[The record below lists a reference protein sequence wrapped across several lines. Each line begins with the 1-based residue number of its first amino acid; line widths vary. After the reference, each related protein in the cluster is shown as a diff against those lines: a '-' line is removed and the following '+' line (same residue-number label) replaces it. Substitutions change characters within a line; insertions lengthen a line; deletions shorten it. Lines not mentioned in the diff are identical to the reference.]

1 MWPFI
6 LTRTIIT
13 ERPILAS
20 KNDLLKILHDPQ
32 QVLAHNAMVVSVV
45 QDASDPSWY
54 TVTDRLS
61 VIGSWTTHTTAR
73 SKWTETTDG
82 CDIEVYADLWTR
94 SKVEIRVREVESSEG
109 TVLFH
114 ERVVVKGLFIFIP
127 FIVSTIIKG
136 HREYMDAIAANLES
150 GHRVSSL

>member
-13 ERPILAS
+13 EKAIAAP

-32 QVLAHNAMVVSVV
+32 KVLAHNAMVVSVV

-61 VIGSWTTHTTAR
+61 LIGSWTTHTTAR
-73 SKWTETTDG
+73 SQWKETADG

-94 SKVEIRVREVESSEG
+94 SKVELRAREVESSEG
-109 TVLFH
+109 SVLFY
-114 ERVVVKGLFIFIP
+114 EKVV
-127 FIVSTIIKG
+127 IKVT
-136 HREYMDAIAANLES
+136 Y
-150 GHRVSSL
+150 